1 MKICFEMLRA
11 LHRYPL
17 NLKIFYLSVGAAAIG
32 KCASASLILSC
43 LLPLSLLQDARGSE
57 TRLRAYSPTRYVIL
71 INPWTSPTLRAR
83 RSQREEDVSRGG
95 RGERGDAGVTVILFK
110 PDP

>member
-1 MKICFEMLRA
+1 MKICFEMLRV
-11 LHRYPL
+11 LYSLPL
-17 NLKIFYLSVGAAAIG
+17 DSEIFYLSVGTGAIG
-32 KCASASLILSC
+32 KRASASLIHSC

-57 TRLRAYSPTRYVIL
+57 TRLRAYY
-71 INPWTSPTLRAR
+71 PTLRAR

-95 RGERGDAGVTVILFK
+95 RGERGDAVVTVILFK

>member
-32 KCASASLILSC
+32 KRASASLILSC
-43 LLPLSLLQDARGSE
+43 LFPSCKMPAAAKRGSARTPRLCALSVLCVRKMSHAEDAENAE
-57 TRLRAYSPTRYVIL
+57 TQGWR
-71 INPWTSPTLRAR
+71 
-83 RSQREEDVSRGG
+83 
-95 RGERGDAGVTVILFK
+95 
-110 PDP
+110 

>member
-1 MKICFEMLRA
+1 MLRA
-11 LHRYPL
+11 LHRYLL
-17 NLKIFYLSVGAAAIG
+17 NLKIFFLSVGAGAIG
-32 KCASASLILSC
+32 KRASASLIHSC

-57 TRLRAYSPTRYVIL
+57 TRLRAYY
-71 INPWTSPTLRAR
+71 PTLRAR

-95 RGERGDAGVTVILFK
+95 RRDAGVTVILFK